1 MWFGALLLPM
11 TAHAATCAEW
21 STCPVAADL
30 HPVEW
35 NYFER
40 YDAALVRVMGSRRAS
55 PLFSASLNEAEAH
68 WRLLAATGR
77 GLDLPA
83 NTATRWRD
91 LALAGSF
98 LAFDQVIGETVARSD
113 DAQAVRSAFDTVLAP
128 SAELIFRR
136 NGDVRLAHQTGWG
149 VKRRF
154 QREEEEQGLDAEAT
168 SPLAQSG
175 GHKSPPVKVS
185 GAVGWKLR
193 DVDASPE
200 TPLLTWNAELAVHNA
215 GLSLFRVDV
224 DLLRLH
230 WDTMA
235 RERLFDGLSLGA
247 GLHSD
252 DEGPTPARWST
263 GVFWAPVRDHVVSL
277 QRSAPLDGESW
288 RVDLSFRVELGTF
301 LQGRSPLVDT
311 SPNVL
316 ETPLRL
322 GAAAGTGPTANAKPP
337 ATEAYGARR
346 KPDTE

>member
-11 TAHAATCAEW
+11 TARAAPCAEW

-40 YDAALVRVMGSRRAS
+40 YDAALVRVMGSQRAS
-55 PLFSASLNEAEAH
+55 PLFSSSLNEAEAH

-91 LALAGSF
+91 LAFAGSF
-98 LAFDQVIGETVARSD
+98 LAFDQVIGETVSRSEE
-113 DAQAVRSAFDTVLAP
+113 AQAVRSAFDLVFAP
-128 SAELIFRR
+128 SAELIFKR
-136 NGDVRLAHQTGWG
+136 NGTVRLAHQTGWG

-154 QREEEEQGLDAEAT
+154 QREEEEQGLDPEAT
-168 SPLAQSG
+168 TPPAGPG
-175 GHKSPPVKVS
+175 GPRRPPVKVS
-185 GAVGWKLR
+185 AAVGWKLR
-193 DVDASPE
+193 DVDAPADA
-200 TPLLTWNAELAVHNA
+200 PLLTWNAELAVHNA

-235 RERLFDGLSLGA
+235 RERLFDGLSVGA
-247 GLHSD
+247 GLHSED
-252 DEGPTPARWST
+252 VGPTPARWSA

-277 QRSAPLDGESW
+277 QRSAPVDGESW
-288 RVDLSFRVELGTF
+288 RVDLTLRVELGTF
-301 LQGRSPLVDT
+301 LQGRPPLVDT
-311 SPNVL
+311 SPNTL
-316 ETPLRL
+316 ELPLRR
-322 GAAAGTGPTANAKPP
+322 GAAFS
-337 ATEAYGARR
+337 EAYEARPR
-346 KPDTE
+346 PDNE

>member
-11 TAHAATCAEW
+11 TARAEPGAASGAAPCAVW
-21 STCPVAADL
+21 ATCPVAADL

-40 YDAALVRVMGSRRAS
+40 YDAALTRVMGSQRSS
-55 PLFSASLNEAEAH
+55 PLFSANLNEAEAH

-77 GLDLPA
+77 GLDITSSKA
-83 NTATRWRD
+83 EQWRD

-113 DAQAVRSAFDTVLAP
+113 EAQAVRGAFDTVLAP
-128 SAELIFRR
+128 SAELIIKR

-154 QREEEEQGLDAEAT
+154 QREEEEQGLDPEAT
-168 SPLAQSG
+168 TAPSRPG
-175 GHKSPPVKVS
+175 GPRLPPVKIS

-193 DVDASPE
+193 DVDAPPE
-200 TPLLTWNAELAVHNA
+200 APLLTWNAELAVHNA

-224 DLLRLH
+224 DLLRLR

-252 DEGPTPARWST
+252 DAGPTPARWSA
-263 GVFWAPVRDHVVSL
+263 GVFWAPMRDHVVSL
-277 QRSAPLDGESW
+277 QRSAPLAGSSW
-288 RVDLSFRVELGTF
+288 RIDLTFRVELGTF
-301 LQGRSPLVDT
+301 LQGRPPLVDT
-311 SPNVL
+311 SPNTL
-316 ETPLRL
+316 TTPLR
-322 GAAAGTGPTANAKPP
+322 GP
-337 ATEAYGARR
+337 
-346 KPDTE
+346 